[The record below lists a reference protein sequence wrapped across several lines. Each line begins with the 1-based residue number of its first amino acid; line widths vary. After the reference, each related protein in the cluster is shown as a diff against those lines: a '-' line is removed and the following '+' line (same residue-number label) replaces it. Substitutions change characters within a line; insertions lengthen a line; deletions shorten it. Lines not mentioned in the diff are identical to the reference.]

1 MHGKKLKREKGDI
14 AKATQTTSGI
24 KSLSKEKREMLEV
37 CLKGGVFV
45 NEYLFES
52 IFHYTYLYHLG

>member
-14 AKATQTTSGI
+14 AKASQATSGI

-37 CLKGGVFV
+37 CRLRYQLHQRHFMPIQ
-45 NEYLFES
+45 S
-52 IFHYTYLYHLG
+52 AS

>member
-14 AKATQTTSGI
+14 AKATQATSGI

-37 CLKGGVFV
+37 CF
-45 NEYLFES
+45 FS
-52 IFHYTYLYHLG
+52 IRNCKLSKQPSY